1 MAQKL
6 KILIAVVLV
15 AVAAIAIG
23 FSTKNGGLFKG
34 QLMGQNQQ
42 PGQVAVVE
50 ETAAKADLYAK
61 MDLVM
66 PTKDKKDIEAVC
78 TITNLGPGSIDGKTP
93 FKYAV
98 YVNGKESFSN
108 VDSYTKMEASDSFS
122 FSYIIPRDKT
132 PNTGK
137 IKFVVDTEN
146 NIKEDNKNNN
156 SAEMDYTLQP

>member
-6 KILIAVVLV
+6 KIFIAVVLV

-34 QLMGQNQQ
+34 QLMGQNQ
-42 PGQVAVVE
+42 PGQIPG
-50 ETAAKADLYAK
+50 ETVAKADLYAK

-66 PTKDKKDIEAVC
+66 PTKDRKDIEAVC

-108 VDSYTKMEASDSFS
+108 VDSYTKMESGDSFS
-122 FSYIIPRDKT
+122 FSYLIPRDKT
-132 PNTGK
+132 QKTGK

-146 NIKEDNKNNN
+146 NIQENNKNNN
-156 SAEMDYTLQP
+156 SSELDYAL